1 MNKKE
6 RAKIEIMC
14 REIGYNEEQIQC
26 LIRMAEKHKLT
37 ANSLPAYLL
46 AIGFGR
52 AFLLTAIQTDL
63 FRDGTLEKMI

>member
-6 RAKIEIMC
+6 IVKIKKTLKRA
-14 REIGYNEEQIQC
+14 GYNKEQIQC
-26 LIRMAEKHKLT
+26 LIRMAEEHKLT